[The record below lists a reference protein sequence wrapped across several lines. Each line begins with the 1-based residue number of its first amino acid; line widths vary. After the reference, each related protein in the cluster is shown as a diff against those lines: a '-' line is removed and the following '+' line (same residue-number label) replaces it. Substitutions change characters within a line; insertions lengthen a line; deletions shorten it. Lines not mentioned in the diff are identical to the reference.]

1 MPSTW
6 LNWLK
11 AFTPLPGHDS
21 HQGHRVSEILR
32 PGCSALSR
40 SREHQFRQC
49 GAAHLDQAT
58 LESGQLAVAKLLLV
72 RFAGGQRVGESK
84 VLQFWW
90 KTDVE
95 PARHAEEEWE
105 VEPGSVVSDQ
115 HNLLL
120 LLECRAPPAHLQI
133 ISASSTFLPAALNYL
148 KKSPRTAAASSSAA
162 RSSPRRTKRPFLTF
176 IPCTI
181 VAPQWIDTVGTMNLA
196 IQFYTSTGVAKSP
209 HNGCRVAIIARSWDW
224 SRCT

>member
-95 PARHAEEEWE
+95 PARHAEEEGE
-105 VEPGSVVSDQ
+105 VEPGRQ
-115 HNLLL
+115 Q
-120 LLECRAPPAHLQI
+120 CRLSIRFHFCWAWQTHTQNQNQNQNQKQI
-133 ISASSTFLPAALNYL
+133 QI
-148 KKSPRTAAASSSAA
+148 
-162 RSSPRRTKRPFLTF
+162 
-176 IPCTI
+176 TI
-181 VAPQWIDTVGTMNLA
+181 WW
-196 IQFYTSTGVAKSP
+196 
-209 HNGCRVAIIARSWDW
+209 WDG
-224 SRCT
+224 RLV